1 MGVGRGPGSAL
12 MSPPRPA
19 PTARQEHE
27 AREAARAPATLNC
40 MSHPI

>member
-1 MGVGRGPGSAL
+1 MGVGRGPRSAL
-12 MSPPRPA
+12 MSAPP
-19 PTARQEHE
+19 PTAWQEHE